1 MPSNEHDMPRLRER
15 AEDYLEAIG
24 TLCRETGQAQ
34 VSHIA
39 HLLDVKQ
46 PSVTAALRNLR
57 DEGLIEY
64 KQYSPVTLTEKGQAY
79 AKKVMMAHS
88 TLRQFL
94 HEMGGIELDRA
105 DIAAC
110 HLEHWLSYEEIANIA
125 ERLNGPM

>member
-1 MPSNEHDMPRLRER
+1 MNNFNDDMPRLRES

-24 TLCRETGQAQ
+24 TLCRESGHAQ
-34 VSHIA
+34 VSNIA
-39 HLLDVKQ
+39 QLLDVKK
-46 PSVTAALRNLR
+46 PSVTAALRHLR

-79 AKKVMMAHS
+79 AKRVMTAHS

-94 HEMGGIELDRA
+94 HEMGGLSLERA
-105 DIAAC
+105 DSAAC
-110 HLEHWLSYEEIANIA
+110 HLEHWLTYEEISSIA

>member
-1 MPSNEHDMPRLRER
+1 MNSSDNETPRLRES

-34 VSHIA
+34 VSNIA
-39 HLLDVKQ
+39 QMLNVKK
-46 PSVTAALRNLR
+46 PSVTAALRHLR

-79 AKKVMMAHS
+79 AKRVMMAHR

-94 HEMGGIELDRA
+94 NEMGGLSLERA
-105 DIAAC
+105 DQAAC
-110 HLEHWLSYEEIANIA
+110 HLEHWLTYDEISHIA